1 MYNQNKQSSNKGDGK
16 VANNRK
22 FLAHTKDASLTVRT
36 AESFSISYVN
46 CEKDIF
52 KIEENQDGIKLVQT
66 EKVSAFYWLRWLA
79 KGSPEVIVTL
89 PDRIDF
95 CEIEAES
102 NQVLVTD
109 IKADKVYA
117 QVHNGKVE
125 ARNVQAN
132 DVFLKCLNG
141 SAVAHNVKVA
151 DSCMVDTL
159 NGTSILEGEIT
170 KNACLEVVCE
180 NGITEVSDKNKVNL
194 GCRTDGCAHYVVR
207 CLNGKAVV
215 K

>member
-1 MYNQNKQSSNKGDGK
+1 M
-16 VANNRK
+16 ANSRK
-22 FLAHTKDASLTVRT
+22 FVAKTKDVSLTVRR
-36 AESFSISYVN
+36 ADSFSISYVN

-52 KIEENQDGIKLVQT
+52 HIEENQDGIKLVQT
-66 EKVSAFYWLRWLA
+66 EKVSAFYWLHWLA
-79 KGSPEVIVTL
+79 KGSPEVIVSL
-89 PDRIDF
+89 PESVDF

-109 IKADKVYA
+109 IKADKIYA
-117 QVHNGKVE
+117 EVHNGRVE

-141 SAVAHNVKVA
+141 SAVANNVKVVA
-151 DSCMVDTL
+151 SCMVDTL
-159 NGTSILEGEIT
+159 NGTSVLEGEIT
-170 KNACLEVVCE
+170 KGACLEVVCE
-180 NGITEVSDKNKVNL
+180 NGVAEVCDKHKANL
-194 GCRTDGCAHYVVR
+194 GCNNFGYKTDGCAHYVVH

>member
-1 MYNQNKQSSNKGDGK
+1 MVNI
-16 VANNRK
+16 RK
-22 FLAHTKDASLTVRT
+22 FVAKTIDINVTVRR
-36 AESFSISYVN
+36 ADSFNISYAN

-52 KIEENQDGIKLVQT
+52 EIEENQDGIKLVQT
-66 EKVSAFYWLRWLA
+66 EKVSAFYWFRWLV
-79 KGSPEVIVTL
+79 KGNPEVIVTL
-89 PDRIDF
+89 PENVDV

-109 IKADKVYA
+109 IKANKIYA
-117 QVHNGKVE
+117 EVHNGKVE
-125 ARNVQAN
+125 VSNVQAY

-141 SAVAHNVKVA
+141 SAVAHNVKAVA
-151 DSCMVDTL
+151 SCMVHTL
-159 NGTSILEGEIT
+159 NGTSVLEGEIT
-170 KNACLEVVCE
+170 KDACLEVVCE

-194 GCRTDGCAHYVVR
+194 GCKTDGYVHYAVH

>member
-1 MYNQNKQSSNKGDGK
+1 MADS
-16 VANNRK
+16 RK
-22 FLAHTKDASLTVRT
+22 FVAKTKDVSLAVRR
-36 AESFSISYVN
+36 ADSFSISYVN
-46 CEKDIF
+46 CEKDVFGID
-52 KIEENQDGIKLVQT
+52 ENQDGIKLVQT
-66 EKVSAFYWLRWLA
+66 EKVSAFYWLHWLA
-79 KGSPEVIVTL
+79 KGSPEVIVSL
-89 PDRIDF
+89 PESVDF

-109 IKADKVYA
+109 IKADKIYSE
-117 QVHNGKVE
+117 VHNGRVE

-141 SAVAHNVKVA
+141 SAVANNVKVV

-159 NGTSILEGEIT
+159 NGTSVLEGEIP
-170 KNACLEVVCE
+170 KDACLEVVCE
-180 NGITEVSDKNKVNL
+180 NGVAEVCDKHKADFSCNNL
-194 GCRTDGCAHYVVR
+194 GFETDECAHYVVH